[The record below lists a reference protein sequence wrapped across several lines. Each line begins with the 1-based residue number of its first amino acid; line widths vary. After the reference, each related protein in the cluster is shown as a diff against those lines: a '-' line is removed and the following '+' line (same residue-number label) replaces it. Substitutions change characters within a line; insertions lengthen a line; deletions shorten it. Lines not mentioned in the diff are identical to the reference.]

1 MDLAIYGDTLRLSA
15 GNPEEVANIIE
26 RGDPTELQQLAHS
39 LSQQPLA
46 RERLVRVLRGGSL
59 HKKGE
64 RKHNNHDNEL
74 FPCVAYWIGRGGD
87 DAWQDSKDIDG
98 EGDTVWHYALNDCP
112 EGYGKA
118 TSLRKRWQTY
128 INNPVKYKQEAVIQN
143 LKLHKGDEKHL
154 NEYLIEGRF
163 WQGVRESIS
172 VMNDIEAYHFLLQQ
186 IEKSKKIR
194 FPNLFLAF
202 NSPPKPQR
210 ATARS
215 LLEFR

>member
-26 RGDPTELQQLAHS
+26 RGDPTELKQLAHS
-39 LSQQPLA
+39 LSQQPKA
-46 RERLVRVLRGGSL
+46 RERLVRVLRGGRVRE
-59 HKKGE
+59 KGE
-64 RKHNNHDNEL
+64 RKHNNHDDEL
-74 FPCVAYWIGRGGD
+74 FPRVAYWIGHGED

-98 EGDTVWHYALNDCP
+98 EGNTVWHYALDDCP

-128 INNPVKYKQEAVIQN
+128 INNPEDAGQP
-143 LKLHKGDEKHL
+143 L
-154 NEYLIEGRF
+154 NSYQIEIMF
-163 WQGVRESIS
+163 WQGVRKRIS
-172 VMNDIEAYHFLLQQ
+172 AMNDIESYYFLLQQ
-186 IEKSKKIR
+186 IEKAEKMRI
-194 FPNLFLAF
+194 FVIFIAF
-202 NSPPKPQR
+202 NFPPKPKP